1 MNRDQNKPGRD
12 FSGGPVFKT
21 SRFHYKRHLF
31 DHWSGNF
38 PDLRSPMTC
47 SMAKTNKLG
56 EEHVEYF
63 RKGRAANTEP
73 MH

>member
-31 DHWSGNF
+31 D
-38 PDLRSPMTC
+38 PLDLRSPMTR
-47 SMAKTNKLG
+47 SMAKMNKLR

-63 RKGRAANTEP
+63 RQGRAANTEP